1 MSNSAPNEIEPRSGV
16 CPICGESN
24 KTTQI
29 YKMYSDL
36 LNGSHPQEVQWIAK
50 KQLTIMV
57 SPPTIVKS
65 AGLSSLHPDLLA
77 LILFII
83 FAYLFAIQ
91 LVEKGPL
98 TFMYG
103 LGIGV
108 LLIGYWLF
116 RQKLMAKYNQNKH
129 DREKTIKELRVK
141 ADIWME
147 MIYCIKDDLVFSPDH
162 KVQLKLDQLREYW
175 LKKS

>member
-1 MSNSAPNEIEPRSGV
+1 MSDTVPNEMEPGSGV

-24 KTTQI
+24 NTTQI

-36 LNGSHPQEVQWIAK
+36 LNGSHPQDVQGIAK

-65 AGLSSLHPDLLA
+65 DGLSSLHPDLLA

-98 TFMYG
+98 YIYLWFGYWSSSHR
-103 LGIGV
+103 
-108 LLIGYWLF
+108 LIGCF
-116 RQKLMAKYNQNKH
+116 AKN
-129 DREKTIKELRVK
+129 
-141 ADIWME
+141 
-147 MIYCIKDDLVFSPDH
+147 
-162 KVQLKLDQLREYW
+162 
-175 LKKS
+175 